1 MKASILI
8 ANYNNQIYIDECINS
23 LLNQTYKN
31 IEIIF
36 FDDLSTDN
44 SINEVKKFSK
54 VKLILNK
61 ENKNMVVIIKLIHT
75 KKL

>member
-23 LLNQTYKN
+23 LLSQTYKN

-61 ENKNMVVIIKLIHT
+61 ENK
-75 KKL
+75 KKIWLL